1 VSPPQTYGFLKG
13 VSANVQNA
21 SYSLTASE
29 VLIGRGTACQIQLK
43 DPKVSRKHARIRY
56 DQGVV
61 RIEDLNSAHGTL
73 VNGVRVTAVQ
83 LSGGEELTLGDT
95 RFRFDR
101 IVLAAPAAQ
110 PVVPLPVS
118 PTPIAQAPQPTM
130 AAFTP
135 ETAKRRQWLPFI
147 VGLGIP
153 LFLGAIGI
161 VALIALGVF
170 NEPEGIPAPIP
181 SQSEALEPTTD
192 VEPTAKPDEI
202 VIPAP
207 TVEGE
212 GDVPLETPPY
222 IVRAYDPSMDA
233 GLPTQNDLANYDDQ
247 NSDSEFLY
255 VIPLETGQQV
265 ILDNFYCGKSEELLN
280 QIEPFTVI
288 SFEIDGNL
296 VLEEDLYTDRVIRDT
311 RACNGIRGVFTGM
324 KPGEYSLTETM
335 NVTQQIYDGW
345 ETWGPEELVD
355 QILIRVEGEEI
366 GGIDSTEPSPGA
378 SEPSELTITL
388 YVGDARSFTNPP
400 TVIAYANTQARPAPP
415 EIAINEGCADDCIR
429 YYEWMGIP
437 KANQWIEGSSTFP
450 TTAIGVQLW
459 SDTTGGFARVY
470 LDGEEVWSGDTRG
483 EDNQW
488 PGGAFVRYLEISG
501 LPDTT
506 HSLRVESLGEGG
518 PVTLYFFGIGPVVP

>member
-1 VSPPQTYGFLKG
+1 MNLPQTYGFLQG

-21 SYSLTASE
+21 RYNLTSSE
-29 VLIGRGTACQIQLK
+29 VLIGRGTTCQIQLK
-43 DPKVSRKHARIRY
+43 DPKVSRQHARIRFN
-56 DQGVV
+56 QGMVS
-61 RIEDLNSAHGTL
+61 IEDLDSAHGTL
-73 VNGVRVTAVQ
+73 VNGVRVTSVQ
-83 LSGGEELTLGDT
+83 LYGGEELTLGDT

-101 IVLAAPAAQ
+101 IAVAMPAVE
-110 PVVPLPVS
+110 PVVPLPVT
-118 PTPIAQAPQPTM
+118 PAPIAQTPPPAM

-135 ETAKRRQWLPFI
+135 EAAKRRQWLPFLI
-147 VGLGIP
+147 GLGIP

-170 NEPEGIPAPIP
+170 NEPEGIPTPIP
-181 SQSEALEPTTD
+181 SQSEVLEPTAA
-192 VEPTAKPDEI
+192 VEPTTQPDEM
-202 VIPAP
+202 VIPPP

-212 GDVPLETPPY
+212 GDMPPETPPY

-233 GLPTQNDLANYDDQ
+233 GLPTQNDLAVYDDQ
-247 NSDSEFLY
+247 NSDPELLY
-255 VIPLETGQQV
+255 MIPLETGQQV
-265 ILDNFYCGKSEELLN
+265 ILDNYYCGKSEELLN

-288 SFEIDGNL
+288 SFEVDGKL
-296 VLEEDLYTDRVIRDT
+296 VLEEDLYTDRIIRDT

-324 KPGEYSLTETM
+324 KPGDYSFTETM

-345 ETWGPEELVD
+345 ETWGPEELVSK
-355 QILIRVEGEEI
+355 ILIRVEGDVDENSE
-366 GGIDSTEPSPGA
+366 A
-378 SEPSELTITL
+378 SGSGPEVSLTDTL
-388 YVGDARSFTNPP
+388 KVNLHYGDARSFTTPP
-400 TVIAYANTQARPAPP
+400 TVIAYANTDARPAPS
-415 EIAINEGCADDCIR
+415 EIVIYESCADDCIR
-429 YYEWMGIP
+429 YYEWMGIQ
-437 KANQWIEGSSTFP
+437 KADQWIEGSSTVP

-506 HSLRVESLGEGG
+506 HSLRVEPLGEDR
-518 PVTLYFFGIGPVVP
+518 PVTLYFFGIGPATP